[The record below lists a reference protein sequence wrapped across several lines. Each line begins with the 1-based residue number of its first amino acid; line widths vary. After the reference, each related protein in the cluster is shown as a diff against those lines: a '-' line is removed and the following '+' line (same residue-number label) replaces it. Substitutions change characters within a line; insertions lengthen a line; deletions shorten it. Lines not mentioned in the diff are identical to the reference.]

1 MDMGPKPWTSRWADH
16 LIDAFHEDS
25 DAILARH
32 AEALD
37 LGRMDGLPDEVLELF
52 RIDLERVR
60 DNPEG
65 AVRLLQA
72 SYEAT
77 FRTIQDLLRT
87 GTSAAS

>member
-1 MDMGPKPWTSRWADH
+1 MEVSSQEWIDRWADH
-16 LIDAFHEDS
+16 LIQAFHHDS

-32 AEALD
+32 AEALE
-37 LGRMDGLPDEVLELF
+37 LGRLDGLPDEVLELF

-77 FRTIQDLLRT
+77 FRTIQDLLRK